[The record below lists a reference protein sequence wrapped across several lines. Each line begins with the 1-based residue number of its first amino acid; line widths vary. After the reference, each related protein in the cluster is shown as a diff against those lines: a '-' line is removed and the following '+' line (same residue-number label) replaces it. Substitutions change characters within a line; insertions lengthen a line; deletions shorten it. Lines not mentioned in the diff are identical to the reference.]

1 MDAQVKP
8 VPIFLTP
15 QEGLLFIKDKESI
28 QERKD
33 IKETADMVC
42 VGGGVSSII
51 KLRDQKLRETKLKKK
66 KKCNRYISLTRQA
79 SVFSGL
85 DQKRRLKCHS
95 GAHTKWS
102 LNSVGWS
109 GRSQEQG
116 KHPTCCGAVSSAT
129 AKPMIK
135 FLNKCVTLH

>member
-42 VGGGVSSII
+42 VWGGVSSII

-66 KKCNRYISLTRQA
+66 K
-79 SVFSGL
+79 SVTDTSVLPDKPQFS
-85 DQKRRLKCHS
+85 
-95 GAHTKWS
+95 
-102 LNSVGWS
+102 
-109 GRSQEQG
+109 
-116 KHPTCCGAVSSAT
+116 AV
-129 AKPMIK
+129 
-135 FLNKCVTLH
+135 